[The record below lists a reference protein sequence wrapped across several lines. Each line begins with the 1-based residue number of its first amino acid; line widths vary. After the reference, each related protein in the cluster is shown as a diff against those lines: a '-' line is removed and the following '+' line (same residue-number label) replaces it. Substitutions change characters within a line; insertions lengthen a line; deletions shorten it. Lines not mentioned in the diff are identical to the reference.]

1 MEVIEKREGSRP
13 PGLCFWLSRTLP
25 VRANSTMAQN
35 RILRC
40 KRHVDS
46 PSSGMPRLDETWTH
60 TVTKMNRQRLS
71 FLLRRIVDHLTMR
84 WHFIFQQQ
92 CVNQQEVK
100 MNKRIRKKQLRRTL
114 CNMVAAYREMEESRK
129 RLLHL
134 AEQELLNAYGK
145 PDPAF
150 PQALK
155 QYLQVVALIPI
166 GELPAY
172 FPVLQR

>member
-1 MEVIEKREGSRP
+1 
-13 PGLCFWLSRTLP
+13 
-25 VRANSTMAQN
+25 
-35 RILRC
+35 
-40 KRHVDS
+40 
-46 PSSGMPRLDETWTH
+46 
-60 TVTKMNRQRLS
+60 
-71 FLLRRIVDHLTMR
+71 
-84 WHFIFQQQ
+84 
-92 CVNQQEVK
+92 
-100 MNKRIRKKQLRRTL
+100 MNKRMRKKQLRRTL
-114 CNMVAAYREMEESRK
+114 CNMVAAYQEMEESRK

-155 QYLQVVALIPI
+155 QYLQVVTLIPI